1 VNVRLSIIVYPTMPN
16 AQKRRLE
23 KKFLSNG
30 NGKQLLPKSYEQKCQ
45 LVTHLT
51 NHAAHILET
60 LSIKHHS
67 LSIEIDAFLVV
78 CRESFCVSL
87 LLDSPSDILLLFLE
101 RVIQVAIIFHF
112 EKWCKTS

>member
-1 VNVRLSIIVYPTMPN
+1 MSN

-23 KKFLSNG
+23 KKLLSNG
-30 NGKQLLPKSYEQKCQ
+30 NDKQLLPKSYERKCQ

-67 LSIEIDAFLVV
+67 LSIAIDAFLVV

-87 LLDSPSDILLLFLE
+87 LLDSLSDILLLSFE
-101 RVIQVAIIFHF
+101 RVIQVAIIFHL
-112 EKWCKTS
+112 EKWYETS